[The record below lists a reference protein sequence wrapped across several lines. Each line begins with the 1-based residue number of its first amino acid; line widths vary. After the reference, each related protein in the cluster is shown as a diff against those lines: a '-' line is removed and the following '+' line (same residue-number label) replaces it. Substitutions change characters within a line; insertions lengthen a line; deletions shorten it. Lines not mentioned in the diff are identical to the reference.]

1 MAIYFARESIREP
14 SGEEFIG
21 RRSYESYET
30 YGPCV
35 DCCPAAFT
43 LMPMKQRV
51 LLGMSGGVD
60 SSVAGYLLREQGYE
74 VVGVTMKVW
83 PQDCISRA
91 EDKCC
96 GPQAVADARGV
107 AHALGIPHY
116 VVDEADQFERLV
128 IDYFASEYQAGRTP
142 NPCVMCNEK
151 LKFGNLWSK
160 ARALGCDYIAT
171 GHYAIIDHVVAACG
185 DRGRVDSRT
194 ASGATGVIDPG
205 YSYAVLRKSVDRR
218 KDQSYFLFSLHQP
231 QLRRALT
238 PLGRMMKP
246 QIREIARSLGLKVAD
261 KIDSQEICFV
271 PGNDY
276 KAFLRSRLGENE
288 FHRGEIY
295 DVDGNFVGEHDG
307 IELFTIGQRKGLPGG
322 SLRPRYVVDL
332 DPETNRVIVGDAD
345 DLVADE
351 FEIDRVNWHP
361 VVAMTKADSAS
372 PLDEGEGTEVRGI
385 PSQNR
390 ESREPSPYP
399 LPWEGRGE
407 ETPRGQDR
415 GFSFEATVKIRYNH
429 PGTPATIVLS
439 EDNRA
444 RICLHEPQRAVTPGQ
459 AAVIYKDDVV
469 LGGGWICRREAP
481 VLA

>member
-1 MAIYFARESIREP
+1 MNK
-14 SGEEFIG
+14 
-21 RRSYESYET
+21 T
-30 YGPCV
+30 
-35 DCCPAAFT
+35 
-43 LMPMKQRV
+43 KQRV

-74 VVGVTMKVW
+74 VIGVTMKVW

-116 VVDEADQFERLV
+116 VVDEADQFERVV

-171 GHYAIIDHVVAACG
+171 GHYAIIEHRD
-185 DRGRVDSRT
+185 DR
-194 ASGATGVIDPG
+194 
-205 YSYAVLRKSVDRR
+205 AVLRKGVDPR
-218 KDQSYFLFSLHQP
+218 KDQSYFLFSLRQP

-238 PLGRMMKP
+238 PLGTMTKP

-276 KAFLRSRLGENE
+276 KAFLRSHLGENE

-295 DVDGNFVGEHDG
+295 DVDGNFIGEHDG

-322 SLRPRYVVDL
+322 SPRPRYVVDL
-332 DPETNRVIVGDAD
+332 DPATNRVVVGDAD
-345 DLVADE
+345 DLVCEE

-361 VVAMTKADSAS
+361 AAGVTD
-372 PLDEGEGTEVRGI
+372 PG
-385 PSQNR
+385 
-390 ESREPSPYP
+390 
-399 LPWEGRGE
+399 
-407 ETPRGQDR
+407 
-415 GFSFEATVKIRYNH
+415 SFEALVKIRYNH
-429 PGTPATIVLS
+429 PGTPATVALL
-439 EDNRA
+439 ENDRA
-444 RICLHEPQRAVTPGQ
+444 HVRLHAPQRAVTPGQ
-459 AAVIYKDDVV
+459 AAVIYDGQVV
-469 LGGGWICRREAP
+469 LGGGWICRREAL
-481 VLA
+481 VTA